1 MTEFA
6 EDPKL
11 RRIERHYLKVFHYL
25 EPASL
30 RTHVSR
36 EPEWPDA
43 GALGSASVKSDRP
56 QDTFL
61 DFYGREGLA
70 AALEVYG
77 LFDEV
82 RRRGLGEPSLSFSR
96 FEDTYDVLRIHG
108 SASPHPLVELI
119 AKTGPLPPEV
129 REPPGLGACNFLHVK
144 WLRMQNPLA
153 PPSPDKPLLPGQA
166 FPGLGMGR
174 EVLSLLQMMAHRL
187 DLDGVVEVP
196 ERLHNAALYF
206 VRFRF
211 LNPEEQGVFTS
222 ILRDTREH
230 TLADLAWGVEC
241 GALLDLNSHK
251 PFRWL
256 PREQVLPRRGPVLE
270 WLESA
275 EYRDRARQAMERSRF
290 QLSTGDITLDEVR
303 AATGGSAENPFPV
316 KIK

>member
-1 MTEFA
+1 MAEFV
-6 EDPKL
+6 EDPEL
-11 RRIERHYLKVFHYL
+11 RRIERHYLRVFHHL
-25 EPASL
+25 EPTSL
-30 RTHVSR
+30 RTHVPR
-36 EPEWPDA
+36 DVEWPDP
-43 GALGSASVKSDRP
+43 GALASAGKATDQP
-56 QDTFL
+56 LDTFL
-61 DFYGREGLA
+61 GFYGREGLA

-82 RRRGLGEPSLSFSR
+82 RRHGLGEPSLSFSR
-96 FEDTYDVLRIHG
+96 FENTYDVLRIHG
-108 SASPHPLVELI
+108 SASPHALVELI

-129 REPPGLGACNFLHVK
+129 REPTGLEQCRFLHVK

-153 PPSPDKPLLPGQA
+153 QPSPDKPLLPGQA
-166 FPGLGMGR
+166 FPGLGLGR

-211 LNPEEQGVFTS
+211 LNPEEQGIFTA
-222 ILRDTREH
+222 ILRDTRQH

-241 GALLDLNSHK
+241 GALLDLAAHK

-256 PREQVLPRRGPVLE
+256 PREQVLPRRGPVLA
-270 WLESA
+270 WLESE
-275 EYRDRARQAMERSRF
+275 EYRRRARQAMERSRF
-290 QLSTGDITLDEVR
+290 QLSTGDIAIEEVR
-303 AATGGSAENPFPV
+303 AATGDSVENPFPV

>member
-1 MTEFA
+1 MSEIV

-11 RRIERHYLKVFHYL
+11 RRIERNYLKVFHHL
-25 EPASL
+25 EPESL
-30 RTHVSR
+30 RTVRSH
-36 EPEWPDA
+36 ENEWPEA
-43 GALGSASVKSDRP
+43 GALASAGSQGDRP

-77 LFDEV
+77 LFDEI
-82 RRRGLGEPSLSFSR
+82 RNRGLGEPTLSFSR
-96 FEDTYDVLRIHG
+96 FENTYDVLRIHG

-129 REPPGLGACNFLHVK
+129 REPAGLQNCRFLHIK
-144 WLRMQNPLA
+144 WLRMQNPLL
-153 PPSPDKPLLPGQA
+153 PPSPDKPLLPGQV

-174 EVLSLLQMMAHRL
+174 EVLSLLQMMAQRL

-211 LNPEEQGVFTS
+211 LCPEEQGVFTA

-241 GALLDLNSHK
+241 GALLDLVHRR

-256 PREQVLPRRGPVLE
+256 PREQILPRRGPVAE
-270 WLESA
+270 WMASD
-275 EYRDRARQAMERSRF
+275 EYLRRARQAMDEARF
-290 QLSTGDITLDEVR
+290 QLSTGDIAWEEVR
-303 AATGGSAENPFPV
+303 SVTGENVPNPFPV